1 MRHPKGISH
10 ALALLI
16 TNRLNNQPLKELH
29 SGLTGTHSCTY
40 GSIVVAIGAHIQSKF
55 HMHHA
60 LIFIL
65 IYVRSVSW
73 SAYIT
78 SANTFENLVE
88 EEWEEVGIQKTTW
101 VVFSVSWRVLC
112 SRSAMRSPL
121 RFFTIKHLMHFQ
133 VQRTV
138 CKYSKSE
145 PGFGSWPWLP
155 KASPKAVSIAGL
167 WGF

>member
-1 MRHPKGISH
+1 MRHPKGIAD
-10 ALALLI
+10 ALAPLI

-101 VVFSVSWRVLC
+101 VVFSISWWVLC
-112 SRSAMRSPL
+112 PRSAMRSPL
-121 RFFTIKHLMHFQ
+121 RVFNYQTPNVLSGTTHSLQ
-133 VQRTV
+133 
-138 CKYSKSE
+138 KSE
-145 PGFGSWPWLP
+145 PGFSSWPWLP
-155 KASPKAVSIAGL
+155 KASPKAV
-167 WGF
+167 